1 MAYWVAYGRPNNL
14 DGDGNGIPCDEAGA
28 VDASGFFVGLPSET
42 GLFCRDLEP
51 AGFDFSSA
59 VAYWVREGAPDRMD
73 ADRNGIP
80 CETLYSTEEI
90 AAFFM
95 IRTGG

>member
-1 MAYWVAYGRPNNL
+1 M
-14 DGDGNGIPCDEAGA
+14 
-28 VDASGFFVGLPSET
+28 PSET

-51 AGFDFSSA
+51 AGYSFSGA
-59 VAYWVREGAPDRMD
+59 VAYWVREGARDRMD

-90 AAFFM
+90 AAFLA
-95 IRTGG
+95 IGSGG